1 MNREIK
7 FKAVAINTGEWV
19 YSTTISKGTIKR
31 KRNDYFFEVGENK
44 WVGVV
49 AESIGQFTG
58 KKDIDGIDIYEGDIL
73 HYEGITR
80 FGEQI
85 KEVVSYSTERAQF
98 MAGIDPM
105 SMYTVTPK
113 IVANKYMPILQH

>member
-1 MNREIK
+1 MNRDII
-7 FKAVAINTGEWV
+7 FRGIAINTNEFV
-19 YSTTISKGTIKR
+19 YSMTISKGTIKR

-44 WVGVV
+44 WVGVFP
-49 AESIGQFTG
+49 ESVGQFTG

-73 HYEGITR
+73 HYEGITS
-80 FGEQI
+80 FGEQV

-105 SMYTVTPK
+105 NMYTVEPK
-113 IVANKYMPILQH
+113 IIGNIYQSELAK

>member
-1 MNREIK
+1 MREIK

-44 WVGVV
+44 WTGV
-49 AESIGQFTG
+49 
-58 KKDIDGIDIYEGDIL
+58 IDGIDIYEGDIL
-73 HYEGITR
+73 HYEGITS

-85 KEVVSYSTERAQF
+85 KEIVSYSTERAQF
-98 MAGIDPM
+98 MSGINPM
-105 SMYTVTPK
+105 NMYTVTPK
-113 IVANKYMPILQH
+113 IVGNKYAPILTKN